1 MNFPKHCNNGGD
13 LSIPLVA
20 YVHMIDY
27 TDDIDPLPT
36 EDIPL
41 FVTNRFQQ
49 ELQRK
54 FYIPEFANAFKEPT
68 DSIRGRALSS
78 DVKGL

>member
-1 MNFPKHCNNGGD
+1 
-13 LSIPLVA
+13 
-20 YVHMIDY
+20 MIDY
-27 TDDIDPLPT
+27 SDDIDPLPT

-54 FYIPEFANAFKEPT
+54 YYIPEFANAFKEPT
-68 DSIRGRALSS
+68 ESIRGMTVTSLIESLGS
-78 DVKGL
+78 VTVLDLVKGESVIA